1 MFECRR
7 QDAVEALDF
16 AARGKVTPR
25 IEVCSLEQL
34 PEVYER
40 MEKGQV
46 AGRIVLKNF

>member
-1 MFECRR
+1 MLECHR

-34 PEVYER
+34 PEGELPPPFALR
-40 MEKGQV
+40 HNV
-46 AGRIVLKNF
+46 ASH